1 MMDLTYSGKTTEY
14 IMILLLLITVFA
26 IFPWDARAQRMTDV
40 KISLELDH
48 ATLKDVIEIIEA
60 LTPFTFVAKAEDVEK
75 EKDISLN
82 AKNKSLT
89 SLLLLILKDR
99 GLYYKQVG
107 THIILKKD
115 LLKKIVSTAPY

>member
-1 MMDLTYSGKTTEY
+1 
-14 IMILLLLITVFA
+14 MIISLLITVFA

-48 ATLKDVIEIIEA
+48 ATLRDAIEIIEA

-75 EKDISLN
+75 EKDITLN
-82 AKNKSLT
+82 AKDQSVA
-89 SLLLLILKDR
+89 SLLLFILKDR